1 MSRARARRLVRQLAG
16 RIFGLTILAASTVI
30 APDAMAGGFA
40 VHEQSVVGQGASYAG
55 VAAGGAL
62 SSMFWNPATITQQ
75 SGKSMENGFSGIIS
89 KTSQSG
95 VGGGGLLT
103 ASASNTA
110 KNALV
115 PSGYSSW
122 QLNDRFWVGMGTN
135 GAYGVAA
142 EFPKTWAG
150 AAYAQDSQMKSYN
163 FNPVAAMKVTDW
175 LSVGL
180 GLQIQYMDIRFENFQ
195 GAAVSNLRLEGNGWG
210 FGFTAG
216 ATFTPFRGTQIG
228 IGYRSAIDQDLKG
241 DMTNGIGLA
250 TNGGIKATVKL
261 PDIVTVGLRQRVGER
276 ATVMAGVEWT
286 NWSRIGGVAVTQ
298 ATGAAALG
306 PTGAAILLPFNY
318 RDSAM
323 YSLGVEYALR
333 DDLTLRA
340 GFAYESTP
348 IPESVRT
355 PRLPDSDRYWY
366 SIGSSY
372 RVPQFPGMIFDL
384 AYTYIDV
391 AAAPIT
397 ITAASGNPWFSAAA
411 GAYTGT
417 ADSSSHIVSF
427 AVRYQWG
434 GPVFAAK

>member
-1 MSRARARRLVRQLAG
+1 
-16 RIFGLTILAASTVI
+16 
-30 APDAMAGGFA
+30 
-40 VHEQSVVGQGASYAG
+40 
-55 VAAGGAL
+55 
-62 SSMFWNPATITQQ
+62 
-75 SGKSMENGFSGIIS
+75 
-89 KTSQSG
+89 
-95 VGGGGLLT
+95 
-103 ASASNTA
+103 
-110 KNALV
+110 
-115 PSGYSSW
+115 
-122 QLNDRFWVGMGTN
+122 
-135 GAYGVAA
+135 
-142 EFPKTWAG
+142 
-150 AAYAQDSQMKSYN
+150 
-163 FNPVAAMKVTDW
+163 
-175 LSVGL
+175 
-180 GLQIQYMDIRFENFQ
+180 
-195 GAAVSNLRLEGNGWG
+195 
-210 FGFTAG
+210 
-216 ATFTPFRGTQIG
+216 
-228 IGYRSAIDQDLKG
+228 
-241 DMTNGIGLA
+241 
-250 TNGGIKATVKL
+250 
-261 PDIVTVGLRQRVGER
+261 
-276 ATVMAGVEWT
+276 
-286 NWSRIGGVAVTQ
+286 VTQ

>member
-1 MSRARARRLVRQLAG
+1 VRRPVG
-16 RIFGLTILAASTVI
+16 GGLFILTVLAASTVV
-30 APDAMAGGFA
+30 ASDASTGAFA
-40 VHEQSVVGQGASYAG
+40 VHEQSVSGQGASYAG
-55 VAAGGAL
+55 VAAGGTL

-89 KTSQSG
+89 KTSQGG
-95 VGGGGLLT
+95 VGGGGALT

-122 QLNDRFWVGMGTN
+122 QLSDRFWVGLGTN

-163 FNPVAAMKVTDW
+163 VNPVAAMKVTDW

-195 GAAVSNLRLEGNGWG
+195 GAAVSNLRLEGTGWG

-250 TNGGIKATVKL
+250 SNGAIKATVKL
-261 PDIVTVGLRQRVGER
+261 PDIVTLGLRQRVGER
-276 ATVMAGVEWT
+276 TTLMAGVEWT

-298 ATGAAALG
+298 ANGAAALG
-306 PTGAAILLPFNY
+306 PTGAAIMLPFNY
-318 RDSAM
+318 RDSFM
-323 YSLGVEYALR
+323 YSFGVEYALR

-340 GFAYESTP
+340 GFAYETTP
-348 IPESVRT
+348 IPDSVRT
-355 PRLPDSDRYWY
+355 PRLADSDRTWY

-372 RVPQFPGMIFDL
+372 RLPQFPGLAVDL

-391 AAAPIT
+391 AAAPIA

-417 ADSSSHIVSF
+417 ADSSSHIVSL

-434 GPVFAAK
+434 GPVWK

>member
-1 MSRARARRLVRQLAG
+1 VRRPVGGGLF
-16 RIFGLTILAASTVI
+16 ILTILAASTVLVSE
-30 APDAMAGGFA
+30 AAAGAFA
-40 VHEQSVVGQGASYAG
+40 VHEQSVAGQGASYAG
-55 VAAGGAL
+55 VAAGGSL

-89 KTSQSG
+89 KTSQGG
-95 VGGGGLLT
+95 VGGGGALT

-122 QLNDRFWVGMGTN
+122 QLNDRFWVGLGTN

-163 FNPVAAMKVTDW
+163 VNPVAAMKVTDW

-195 GAAVSNLRLEGNGWG
+195 GAAVSNLRLAGTGWG

-241 DMTNGIGLA
+241 DMTSGIGLA
-250 TNGGIKATVKL
+250 TNGAIKATVKL
-261 PDIVTVGLRQRVGER
+261 PDVVTLGLRQQVGAR
-276 ATVMAGVEWT
+276 TTVMAGVEWT

-298 ATGAAALG
+298 ANGAAALG
-306 PTGAAILLPFNY
+306 PTGAAIVLPFNY
-318 RDSAM
+318 RDSFM
-323 YSLGVEYALR
+323 VSVGVEYALR

-340 GFAYESTP
+340 GFAYETTP
-348 IPESVRT
+348 IPDSVRT

-372 RVPQFPGMIFDL
+372 RVPQFPGLTFDL

-397 ITAASGNPWFSAAA
+397 ISAASGNPWYAAA
-411 GAYTGT
+411 SGDYVGSAE
-417 ADSSSHIVSF
+417 SSSHIFSL
-427 AVRYQWG
+427 AARYQWG
-434 GPVFAAK
+434 GPIWK